1 MSSKIVEFTS
11 HLRKINGL
19 YLFKIFTKYTCI
31 TDIDRLFNHLA
42 EKEKEADLRQLERL
56 WDLFIKTGSI
66 NMFRKNVPGPENND
80 HGNHDQDDLDNRS

>member
-1 MSSKIVEFTS
+1 MSSKISKIVEFAS

-42 EKEKEADLRQLERL
+42 EKEKEAD
-56 WDLFIKTGSI
+56 TSI
-66 NMFRKNVPGPENND
+66 GAENL
-80 HGNHDQDDLDNRS
+80 DDKSKENKEEE